1 MDKNELYAKSGL
13 RRRVLGP
20 AMGDG
25 ILVSDGHVWKGKRLC
40 VGCAAIR
47 NGPREYSEYRREYS
61 EYGRAY

>member
-25 ILVSDGHVWKGKRLC
+25 ILVSDGHVWKGTREYSEY
-40 VGCAAIR
+40 G
-47 NGPREYSEYRREYS
+47 REYSEYRREYS